1 MLARLIV
8 LAAALVAVSAAQ
20 PALAAASSTPP
31 RKLLVKR
38 INHVRARHGLAPV
51 SSSRALHVAAIRHSD
66 DMMGRDYFAHT
77 SPTGSTM
84 TDRILKTGYVS
95 GYNWLAGETLA
106 WGWGTQSGPR
116 ATVRAWMHSPEHRAI
131 LLSPQVPDDRRRP
144 GLRPLPRLLRRVRL
158 DRRLGHA
165 LVATRRRASS
175 TSARAE
181 DRSASSMST
190 S

>member
-1 MLARLIV
+1 MLARLVVI
-8 LAAALVAVSAAQ
+8 AAALMAVSAVQ

-131 LLSPQVPDDRRRP
+131 LLSPKYRTIGV
-144 GLRPLPRLLRRVRL
+144 
-158 DRRLGHA
+158 
-165 LVATRRRASS
+165 
-175 TSARAE
+175 ARACGRFLGYSGACVWTA
-181 DRSASSMST
+181 DWVTRW
-190 S
+190 